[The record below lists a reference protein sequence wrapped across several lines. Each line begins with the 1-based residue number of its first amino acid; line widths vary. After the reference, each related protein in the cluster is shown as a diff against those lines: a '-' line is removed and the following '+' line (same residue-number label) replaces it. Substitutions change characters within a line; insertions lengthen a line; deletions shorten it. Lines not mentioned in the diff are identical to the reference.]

1 MTRQLTLLISLLLIS
16 WSGYSQ
22 TYNKLVDSDSLTT
35 QFWTTED
42 GLPINTV
49 NQVVQDDDGYLW
61 FTTYDGIVRFDGI
74 EFKTFNH
81 ANTPEIPHNR
91 ATEIYKQDGVG
102 IWISVENG
110 GLLLIDD
117 KGFHHYGAEDGFSS
131 TDITQIIEDSNGDI
145 FFITHTGL
153 YTYQEGRFF
162 RFYEGKDAFQNQT
175 RFLFE
180 DVDGSK
186 WLATNNGLIH
196 LLNDGSFKEYSVPES
211 GSENIFLTSGRT
223 AEGDLL
229 ASSTSGLYVLN
240 GDKLE
245 SRAQFKVF
253 KNADVYRIFESDEG
267 TLLSSYAGIYLL
279 RNGKLSRLP
288 DPYRKENEAY
298 HFNMM
303 DSDGQ
308 LWLTGDRGT
317 LSIYRRG
324 EIVSS
329 SELLSTGLDYFIYT
343 FEDREKNIWV
353 TTPREGIIRIK
364 KSQVKTIGRKEGL
377 SEGNILGL
385 LQDSKGRYWI
395 GTRGGGLNLI
405 ENNRIRHFKENI
417 EIASSV
423 VQSIAEDSAGNIWIG
438 HYQKGLDRINY
449 TGTTHFRLGEEL
461 ALNNVHA
468 LYTTSDGQLWAGTYG
483 GLIKF
488 NSEADHR
495 IYTKKDGLGG
505 DKVRY
510 ISEAKDGS
518 LWIGTLDG
526 GVSHFRGGKFKNY
539 TVDEGLSSNNI
550 RSIYLDD
557 DEEGTVWVGTENN
570 GLNRIKEGQITYIN
584 TEDGLPNYNIHWIS
598 EDDENQLWM
607 SSNNGI
613 FRIQKESLNE
623 YLDGNSSGFRMRV
636 FGREEG
642 MRNPEGNGS
651 IQEAGIRDSKG
662 VFWFATQQ
670 GVAIFDEEM
679 ETEQD
684 FEPKVI
690 IKEVSANGES
700 FFSDTVTFEPDID
713 DFEVQVHAIT
723 FVNPTRTRFRYK
735 VLNGDEQQEW
745 EDLGTDRS
753 IQFSNL
759 SPGDYKILVQAT
771 TNEGIW
777 SDQTASVLVTLTP
790 KYYQQVWFYL
800 VCILGFSVLL
810 ILGWRIRFRRL
821 IAKQN
826 EMEAII
832 EAQLRELKN
841 EKKEIELQKDII
853 EKQAEDLDQTNKT
866 KDKFFSIIA
875 HDLRNPF
882 QALLGYSEYLYT
894 DLDRVDPK
902 VLHESIGII
911 KNSAKALHS
920 LTENLLVWA
929 NLQTGKMKPEPVEFE
944 LSELI
949 NKCVEVFKQSASQ
962 KNITLKNIS
971 EEHRK
976 LYADRNMIET
986 VLRNLISNAIKFT
999 PNGGEVIISTIQ
1011 KENCCTVEVADNGI
1025 GMNSELLKD
1034 VLSLES
1040 KTSREGTNKEA
1051 GTGLGLPLCKEMVEM
1066 NNGSLEIESQEGKG
1080 TKIRMILP
1088 VQKNIG
1094 E

>member
-1 MTRQLTLLISLLLIS
+1 MLLIS

-35 QFWTTED
+35 QFWTIED

-81 ANTPEIPHNR
+81 ANTPVIPHNR
-91 ATEIYKQDGVG
+91 STEIYKQDGVG

-110 GLLLIDD
+110 GLLLIDE
-117 KGFHHYGAEDGFSS
+117 KGFHSYGVEDGFSS
-131 TDITQIIEDSNGDI
+131 TDITQIVEDSKGNI
-145 FFITHTGL
+145 FFVTHSGL

-162 RFYEGKDAFQNQT
+162 RFFEGKDALQNQT
-175 RFLFE
+175 RHLFE

-196 LLNDGSFKEYSVPES
+196 IQNDGSFKEFLVP
-211 GSENIFLTSGRT
+211 GNASENVFLTSRRT
-223 AEGDLL
+223 AEGVFL
-229 ASSTSGLYVLN
+229 ASSTSGLYVVN
-240 GDKLE
+240 EDKLE
-245 SRAQFKVF
+245 SPAQFKIF
-253 KNADVYRIFESDEG
+253 ETADVYRIFETGNE
-267 TLLSSYAGIYLL
+267 TLLSSYGGTYQFKE
-279 RNGKLSRLP
+279 GKLNKLP
-288 DPYRKENEAY
+288 DPFRKQNEAY
-298 HFNMM
+298 HFSMM

-317 LSIYRRG
+317 VSIYRNG
-324 EIVSS
+324 EIVSNN
-329 SELLSTGLDYFIYT
+329 ELLSTGLDYFIYT
-343 FEDREKNIWV
+343 FEDKEKNIWV

-364 KSQVKTIGRKEGL
+364 KSHVKTIGKKEGL

-405 ENNRIRHFKENI
+405 EDNKITHFEEHKD
-417 EIASSV
+417 IASSV
-423 VQSIAEDSAGNIWIG
+423 VQSIAEDSVGNIWIG
-438 HYQKGLDRINY
+438 HYQKGLDKINSA
-449 TGTTHFRLGEEL
+449 GITHFKLGESL
-461 ALNNVHA
+461 ARNNIHA
-468 LYTTSDGQLWAGTYG
+468 LYTTSDGQLWVGSYE

-488 NSEADHR
+488 NAEAGHR
-495 IYTKKDGLGG
+495 VYTKEDGLLGDKIRYITEGKDGG
-505 DKVRY
+505 
-510 ISEAKDGS
+510 

-526 GVSHFRGGKFKNY
+526 GVSYFKNGRFKNY
-539 TVDEGLSSNNI
+539 TTDEGLSSNNI
-550 RSIYLDD
+550 RSIYIDD
-557 DEEGTVWVGTENN
+557 DVEGTVWVGTENN

-598 EDDENQLWM
+598 EDDENYLWA

-613 FRIQKESLNE
+613 FRIQKESLNH
-623 YLDGNSSGFRMRV
+623 YLDGESSGFKMRV

-651 IQEAGIRDSKG
+651 IQEAGIRDSEG
-662 VFWFATQQ
+662 SLWFATQQ
-670 GVAIFDEEM
+670 GVAIFDK
-679 ETEQD
+679 ETEMDRD
-684 FEPKVI
+684 FVPKVI

-700 FFSDTVTFEPDID
+700 FFADTIVFKPEID

-735 VLNGDEQQEW
+735 VINGGDEQQEW
-745 EDLGTDRS
+745 EELGTERS

-771 TNEGIW
+771 TYEGTW
-777 SDQTASVLVTLTP
+777 SDQTASVLITLTP

-800 VCILGFSVLL
+800 VCILVFSVLL
-810 ILGWRIRFRRL
+810 VVGWKIRFKRL
-821 IAKQN
+821 LAKQA

-832 EAQLRELKN
+832 EAQLKELKQ
-841 EKKEIELQKDII
+841 EKKEVELQRDII

-882 QALLGYSEYLYT
+882 QALMGYSEYLYS
-894 DLDRVDPK
+894 DLDNVDQK
-902 VLHESIGII
+902 VLRESIGTI
-911 KNSAKALHS
+911 KDSAKALHN

-929 NLQTGKMKPEPVEFE
+929 NLQTEKMKPEPVEFA
-944 LSELI
+944 LNELI

-962 KNITLKNIS
+962 KKITLSNIS
-971 EEHRK
+971 EEYLN

-999 PNGGEVIISTIQ
+999 PNGGQVIINTTQ
-1011 KENCCTVEVADNGI
+1011 KENHCIVEVTDTGI
-1025 GMNSELLKD
+1025 GMDSDMVEEILTLG
-1034 VLSLES
+1034 S
-1040 KTSREGTNKEA
+1040 KTTREGTNKEA
-1051 GTGLGLPLCKEMVEM
+1051 GTGLGLALCKEMVEM
-1066 NNGSLEIESQEGKG
+1066 NNGTLEIESQQGEG

-1088 VQKNIG
+1088 VNKKAI